1 MNVVILV
8 EVYLLKIS
16 EMKNKDFIFEKNN
29 LIKIDL
35 RHRDILLLQ
44 LQNPIKF
51 LSRKPILDVKMPVKP
66 KIGRRRITIVGITLP
81 REVGNSY
88 LV

>member
-1 MNVVILV
+1 
-8 EVYLLKIS
+8 
-16 EMKNKDFIFEKNN
+16 MKGKD
-29 LIKIDL
+29 LINIDQDL
-35 RHRDILLLQ
+35 RDTDIFLLYSYKIQ
-44 LQNPIKF
+44 LKF

-88 LV
+88 

>member
-1 MNVVILV
+1 
-8 EVYLLKIS
+8 
-16 EMKNKDFIFEKNN
+16 MKGKD
-29 LIKIDL
+29 LINIDQDL
-35 RHRDILLLQ
+35 RDTDIFLLYSYKIQ
-44 LQNPIKF
+44 LKF

-88 LV
+88 YNLV